1 MDINPFLSSGID
13 LPLDRKN
20 AQRIAA
26 GLALEVLE
34 ERLAPIMQRFAA
46 DFELEDQALLI
57 AAIRDVRMALLE
69 RFLDIRSRNDL
80 PPDPREGTRDDP
92 LLPCL
97 REMAALGHSI
107 EVSWLT
113 RRLQLPYR
121 RADRLV
127 SILTAERSGRM
138 P

>member
-1 MDINPFLSSGID
+1 MDPNPFLSSAID
-13 LPLDRKN
+13 LPLDRKG

-26 GLALEVLE
+26 GLAFEILED
-34 ERLAPIMQRFAA
+34 RLGPILQRFAA
-46 DFELEDQALLI
+46 DFPLEDQALLTE
-57 AAIRDVRMALLE
+57 AIRDVRMALLE
-69 RFLDIRSRNDL
+69 RFLDIRSRIDL
-80 PPDPREGTRDDP
+80 PSDPREGTRDDP

-121 RADRLV
+121 RAERLV
-127 SILTAERSGRM
+127 SILTAVRSGM
-138 P
+138 GL

>member
-1 MDINPFLSSGID
+1 MDPNPFLSSAID
-13 LPLDRKN
+13 LPLDRKA

-26 GLALEVLE
+26 GLAFEILED
-34 ERLAPIMQRFAA
+34 RLAPILQRFAA
-46 DFELEDQALLI
+46 DFPLEDQALLTE
-57 AAIRDVRMALLE
+57 AIRDVRMALLE
-69 RFLDIRSRNDL
+69 RFLDSRSRNDL
-80 PPDPREGTRDDP
+80 PPDPREGTGDDA

-113 RRLQLPYR
+113 WRLQLPYR

-127 SILTAERSGRM
+127 SILTSERAGRT